1 MWLKTRR
8 PGESPNSRFL
18 SSHELSIEAPPVF
31 LSWRAQGDKREDLS
45 LVSHLPFQAEDVFI
59 LLSWGVFLTV
69 AILYIVVTPV
79 LYRVDD
85 VMSGK
90 SPPYAAIEQDA
101 LFIIKI
107 FFANTLLYWL
117 TLWAVKLSL
126 LFLYQ
131 RLFKGLQNQMRW
143 WWAVLIFTIVK
154 LSVGAVFSI
163 GIICIIMSIVRVVQV
178 GSKAKNDSTP
188 SSSWLAFWGMI
199 EAGIAVVISCLPAF
213 AIIYR
218 KTRNSRRQYGSGYTE
233 MPSYGNPQGIP
244 LSTTTISA
252 KHSRSRSFGNSTFHG
267 HDTVTKPGKISVTQ
281 TINNIRHAQMQ
292 DSYVKGI
299 AT

>member
-1 MWLKTRR
+1 MDETQNYINARQVTTT
-8 PGESPNSRFL
+8 GYAMIGITSFFCVARFGL
-18 SSHELSIEAPPVF
+18 RFWKSV
-31 LSWRAQGDKREDLS
+31 
-45 LVSHLPFQAEDVFI
+45 PFQAEDVFI

-143 WWAVLIFTIVK
+143 WWAVLIFTIVV
-154 LSVGAVFSI
+154 SVNW
-163 GIICIIMSIVRVVQV
+163 
-178 GSKAKNDSTP
+178 AK
-188 SSSWLAFWGMI
+188 F
-199 EAGIAVVISCLPAF
+199 
-213 AIIYR
+213 
-218 KTRNSRRQYGSGYTE
+218 
-233 MPSYGNPQGIP
+233 
-244 LSTTTISA
+244 
-252 KHSRSRSFGNSTFHG
+252 
-267 HDTVTKPGKISVTQ
+267 VTQ
-281 TINNIRHAQMQ
+281 SRKKKLLT
-292 DSYVKGI
+292 SL
-299 AT
+299 